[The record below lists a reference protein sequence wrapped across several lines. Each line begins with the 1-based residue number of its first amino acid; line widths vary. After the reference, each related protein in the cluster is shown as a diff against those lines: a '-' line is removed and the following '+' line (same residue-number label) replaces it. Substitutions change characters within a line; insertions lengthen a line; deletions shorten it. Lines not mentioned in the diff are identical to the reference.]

1 MKNSYLKKTLLSI
14 GILLFTTIT
23 IKKLSA
29 ADENNDTEVKAET
42 TQKLSAADENNDTEV
57 KATAT
62 TAETTPAEETTAD
75 STPDDSINIPFSKFE
90 KLQKIMQKV
99 SEHADVVNKDFNDW
113 ITEITTTDTATGEAD
128 ATDTTTNK

>member
-23 IKKLSA
+23 IK
-29 ADENNDTEVKAET
+29 
-42 TQKLSAADENNDTEV
+42 KLSAADENNDTEV

-99 SEHADVVNKDFNDW
+99 SEHADVINKDFNDW